1 MTDKTVSAVLE
12 IKNKKGLHARAA
24 AAFVKTIEDLDAEVT
39 VERIGQ
45 KVNGCSIMGLMMLAA
60 AKGTTISVTCAGN
73 QAKEAL
79 DALTLLIDGDGRIVD
94 NAYPRNNAA
103 GGVFDALNPRSL
115 AANPR
120 QIAADPAAEL

>member
-12 IKNKKGLHARAA
+12 IKNKKGGNSLVRAA
-24 AAFVKTIEDLDAEVT
+24 AAFVKAIEDLDAEVT

-79 DALTLLIDGDGRIVD
+79 DALTLLIDSKFG
-94 NAYPRNNAA
+94 
-103 GGVFDALNPRSL
+103 
-115 AANPR
+115 
-120 QIAADPAAEL
+120 EE